1 VFTRATLLYA
11 AETEDDDANEEETED
26 TAGDDDFVGGAE
38 GVEFLCGGLDAAGAV
53 FAVEGEGFC
62 CAGGLLVG
70 G

>member
-1 VFTRATLLYA
+1 
-11 AETEDDDANEEETED
+11 
-26 TAGDDDFVGGAE
+26 
-38 GVEFLCGGLDAAGAV
+38 LCGGLDAAGAV